1 MRHDH
6 ITQGSDAWQELRRIY
21 ITGTTLGQIMG
32 TPAARKKAYY
42 EIIAEL
48 LTVPEEDKPEWE
60 NAMQRGT
67 RLEPQARAAYEF
79 HTGKRVS
86 QTGFVTHDSLP
97 LVAQSP
103 DGDVLHADG
112 TMTGVEIKCM
122 GGENHMKCIIENEIP
137 KEYKPQILQYFIAD
151 PNRVDVDFVAYNPEI
166 PRFSIHI
173 INIKRE
179 ELFAEIQEA
188 TQAQSVFVSEV
199 MDKLEE
205 LINKNN
211 VQ

>member
-1 MRHDH
+1 MRYDH
-6 ITQGSDAWQELRRIY
+6 ITQGSDQWQELRRIY

-48 LTVPEEDKPEWE
+48 LTVPEENVPEYE

-86 QTGFVTHDSLP
+86 QTGFVTNDSMP

-103 DGDVLHADG
+103 DGDVIHADG
-112 TMTGVEIKCM
+112 HMTGVEIKCM
-122 GGENHMKCIIENEIP
+122 GGENHMKCVIENEVP
-137 KEYKPQILQYFIAD
+137 KEYKPQIIQYFVAD
-151 PNRVDVDFVAYNPEI
+151 EKRTDVDFVAYNPEI

-173 INIKRE
+173 INIKRSD
-179 ELFAEIQEA
+179 LFAEIQDA
-188 TQAQSVFVSEV
+188 IQAQAVFVNEV
-199 MDKLEE
+199 MDGLEA
-205 LINKNN
+205 LIK
-211 VQ
+211 

>member
-6 ITQGSDAWQELRRIY
+6 ITQGSNQWKELRRIF
-21 ITGTTLGQIMG
+21 ITGTTLGQITG

-48 LTVPEEDKPEWE
+48 LTVPEQNVPEFE

-67 RLEPQARAAYEF
+67 RLEPEARAAYEY
-79 HTGKRVS
+79 HTGKKVT
-86 QTGFVTHDSLP
+86 QTGFVTSDTLP

-103 DGDVLHADG
+103 DGDVIHPDT

-122 GGENHMKCIIENEIP
+122 GGENHMRTVIENEIP
-137 KEYKPQILQYFIAD
+137 KEYRAQIIQYFVAD
-151 PNRVDVDFVAYNPEI
+151 EKRTGVDFVVYNPEI

-173 INIKRE
+173 IHINRE
-179 ELFAEIQEA
+179 DMLLEIQEA
-188 TQAQSVFVSEV
+188 IEAQSVFVEEV
-199 MDKLEE
+199 LNKLEQ
-205 LINKNN
+205 LITI
-211 VQ
+211 

>member
-1 MRHDH
+1 MRYDH
-6 ITQGSDAWQELRRIY
+6 ITQGSDQWQELRRIY

-48 LTVPEEDKPEWE
+48 LTVPEQNVPEYE

-79 HTGKRVS
+79 HTGKRVT
-86 QTGFVTHDSLP
+86 QTGFVTNDSMP

-103 DGDVLHADG
+103 DGDVIHADG
-112 TMTGVEIKCM
+112 YMTGVEIKCM

-137 KEYKPQILQYFIAD
+137 KEYKPQIIQYFVAD
-151 PNRVDVDFVAYNPEI
+151 PKRTDVDFVAYNPEI

-173 INIKRE
+173 INIKRSD
-179 ELFAEIQEA
+179 LFAEIQDA
-188 TQAQSVFVSEV
+188 IQAQAVFVNEV
-199 MDKLEE
+199 MDGLEA
-205 LINKNN
+205 LIK
-211 VQ
+211 